1 MKYRF
6 RFVSFILV
14 ISLLLSMA
22 SLASAQS
29 RTEVYGFY
37 EGYRNFDYK
46 TGGEGYPF
54 ILNAE
59 LNGGG
64 GGIAYQYVP
73 WFALF
78 TQVSFLGTAMGD
90 NLSARVINNLE
101 GIRYSTPRYG
111 PISFYGKGGVGFT
124 NYSVVITDLGE
135 GGQTK
140 FSAGYAGGAQIWA
153 TDYLGLFVEMQHL
166 IMGVPNVFDA
176 EGRDRWDS
184 GLTYKTG
191 LAIRF

>member
-1 MKYRF
+1 MKYQF
-6 RFVSFILV
+6 RLVSVILLV
-14 ISLLLSMA
+14 SLVLSTA

-46 TGGEGYPF
+46 TGGDGYPF
-54 ILNAE
+54 ILDAE

-78 TQVSFLGTAMGD
+78 TQVSFLGRAESD
-90 NLSARVINNLE
+90 ILSARVINNLQ
-101 GIRYSTPRYG
+101 GIRYSTPQFG

-124 NYSVVITDLGE
+124 NYSITITDLGE
-135 GGQTK
+135 GGETK
-140 FSAGYAGGAQIWA
+140 LSVGYAGGAQVWA
-153 TDYLGLFVEMQHL
+153 TDYFGLFFELQHL
-166 IMGVPNVFDA
+166 VMGVPNLFDV

-191 LAIRF
+191 LALRF